1 MKKKSLLLSLACA
14 MLILLFGMTANAQ
27 SEDTLEPY
35 SYTNPAYANLESDT
49 DSASD
54 SIAPYSE
61 EVVPNASYT
70 SDVDALAGT
79 LRQQMVSRAA
89 VINLYYHH
97 DSVLTQAVFDQL
109 CDDLFAKA
117 IAHTGVGK
125 EGDYILWNCQR
136 YTVGATQEAS
146 SQGSGYDVHIT
157 FTFTYL
163 TDASQEAEVDQAVAN
178 LLKTLDL
185 SGKTDYQKIKAIYDY
200 ICSNITYDY
209 DNLYDDSYTLKHS
222 SYAALINKKAV
233 CQGYASLFY
242 RLALEAGIDAR
253 VISGDS
259 NGPHAWNI
267 VKIEGSYYNL
277 DSTWDAGNTEYEYF
291 LKNAKDFP
299 NHTRDAAYTT
309 AAFTSSYP
317 IAATSYA
324 VHGSIQDYEYKI
336 TNNGQ
341 VIITKYTGNDADVT
355 TPATIADMPVIGI
368 DKKAFFDLPNLETLT
383 ISEGVQSVSD
393 TFTGNVPKLR
403 QIHFPSTLDFRT
415 PDGSDYH
422 ILGSCPSLEEITVPD
437 NSPYLYAE
445 NGILYDSAQYTVLC
459 SAQNADLG
467 DLVLPENVQIINTHA
482 FEYNTHLTS
491 IQMPDC
497 VYLIGY
503 QAFESCVNLV
513 SANIPRSLGGMGIG
527 LYAFEN
533 TSLQSL
539 FIPKEIEDIYITGY
553 QFAHKALQEIKVEK
567 GNPNYKVIDGALI
580 YEDYEGKTLVMYASG
595 SKQTSYTLPNSIT
608 FLDVKAFDGAE
619 NLETITLTGNIST
632 IPSNCFQGC
641 TGLKELTIPEGVTS
655 IDSDAFKNCT
665 NLQKIYLP
673 KSLTTIDSTSFS
685 NATNITDIYYAGTQK
700 KWEKIQKNG
709 AFNKIT
715 ATYHYNDDDP
725 LENGQWLKSGSRW
738 WYRYGDGSYPSNQL
752 CQINNIW
759 YGFDASG
766 WMETGWAAH
775 DNKWYYFN
783 TSGVMQTGWLKL
795 GGSWY
800 YLDPDKGYM
809 YADTAFSLNDHIYG
823 FNTDG
828 TMYTGWCYI
837 PTGNY
842 WLYFD
847 NNGAVNGWKSI
858 GGKWYFFNYDYRMI
872 SDGWYNINGVEYY
885 FLSSGAMADGWA
897 KVNGEWYYCPGGK
910 EYNGWLSSGGNWYYI
925 SESQMVYG
933 GIYIIDNRYYSFAN
947 NGVWLGYANPPQ

>member
-35 SYTNPAYANLESDT
+35 SYTNPAYANLESGDV
-49 DSASD
+49 SD
-54 SIAPYSE
+54 NIAPYSME
-61 EVVPNASYT
+61 DTPNISYT
-70 SDVDALAGT
+70 DDVDALAGT

-125 EGDYILWNCQR
+125 EGDYILWNCQG

-163 TDASQEAEVDQAVAN
+163 SDADQEAQMDQAVAD
-178 LLKTLDL
+178 LLSSLDL
-185 SGKTDYQKIKAIYDY
+185 SSKTDYQKIKAIYDY

-267 VKIEGSYYNL
+267 VKIEGRYYNL

-324 VHGSIQDYEYKI
+324 VHGSIQDYAYKI

-341 VIITKYTGNDADVT
+341 VIITKYTGTDADVT
-355 TPATIADMPVIGI
+355 TPDTIDGMPVIGI
-368 DKKAFFDLPNLETLT
+368 DTNAFFDLPNLETLT

-415 PDGSDYH
+415 PDGSNYP

-445 NGILYDSAQYTVLC
+445 NGILYDSAQYAVLC

-467 DLVLPENVQIINTHA
+467 DLVLPETVQIINTHA

-503 QAFESCVNLV
+503 QAFESCVNL
-513 SANIPRSLGGMGIG
+513 
-527 LYAFEN
+527 
-533 TSLQSL
+533 
-539 FIPKEIEDIYITGY
+539 
-553 QFAHKALQEIKVEK
+553 
-567 GNPNYKVIDGALI
+567 
-580 YEDYEGKTLVMYASG
+580 
-595 SKQTSYTLPNSIT
+595 
-608 FLDVKAFDGAE
+608 
-619 NLETITLTGNIST
+619 ETITLTGNIST

-655 IDSDAFKNCT
+655 IKSDAFKNCT

-700 KWEKIQKNG
+700 KWEKTQKND

-783 TSGVMQTGWLKL
+783 TSGVMQTGWLEL

-809 YADTAFSLNDHIYG
+809 YADTAFLLNDHIYS

-828 TMYTGWCYI
+828 TMYTGWLYI
-837 PTGNY
+837 QTGNY
-842 WLYFD
+842 WTYFD

-858 GGKWYFFNYDYRMI
+858 GGKWYYFDTYMMVADRSLTI
-872 SDGWYNINGVEYY
+872 KGVEYY
-885 FLSSGAMADGWA
+885 FLSSGALAEGWIKRDGAWYYYSGGIRRTDWLSLNSSWYYLDSDGKMATGWLNLNGSWYYLA
-897 KVNGEWYYCPGGK
+897 SGGKMATGWLKLGNTWYYLNANGKMATNTWIGNSYVNG
-910 EYNGWLSSGGNWYYI
+910 SGAWVR
-925 SESQMVYG
+925 S
-933 GIYIIDNRYYSFAN
+933 R
-947 NGVWLGYANPPQ
+947 

>member
-35 SYTNPAYANLESDT
+35 SYTNPAYANLESGDV
-49 DSASD
+49 SD
-54 SIAPYSE
+54 NIAPYSME
-61 EVVPNASYT
+61 DTPNISYT
-70 SDVDALAGT
+70 DDVDALAGT

-125 EGDYILWNCQR
+125 EGDYILWNCQG

-163 TDASQEAEVDQAVAN
+163 SDADQEAQMDQAVAD
-178 LLKTLDL
+178 LLSSLDL
-185 SGKTDYQKIKAIYDY
+185 SSKTDYQKIKAIYDY

-324 VHGSIQDYEYKI
+324 VHGSIQDYAYKI

-341 VIITKYTGNDADVT
+341 VIITKYTGTDADVT
-355 TPATIADMPVIGI
+355 TPDTIDGMPVIGI
-368 DKKAFFDLPNLETLT
+368 DTNAFFDLPNLETLT

-415 PDGSDYH
+415 PDGSNYP

-445 NGILYDSAQYTVLC
+445 NGILYDSAQYAVLC

-467 DLVLPENVQIINTHA
+467 DLVLPETVQIINTHA

-503 QAFESCVNLV
+503 QAFESCV
-513 SANIPRSLGGMGIG
+513 
-527 LYAFEN
+527 
-533 TSLQSL
+533 
-539 FIPKEIEDIYITGY
+539 
-553 QFAHKALQEIKVEK
+553 
-567 GNPNYKVIDGALI
+567 
-580 YEDYEGKTLVMYASG
+580 
-595 SKQTSYTLPNSIT
+595 
-608 FLDVKAFDGAE
+608 

-700 KWEKIQKNG
+700 KWEKTQKND

-783 TSGVMQTGWLKL
+783 TSGVMQTGWLEL

-809 YADTAFSLNDHIYG
+809 YADTAFLLNDHIYS

-828 TMYTGWCYI
+828 TMYTGWLYI
-837 PTGNY
+837 QTGNY
-842 WLYFD
+842 WTYFD

-858 GGKWYFFNYDYRMI
+858 GGKWYYFDTYMMVADRSLTI
-872 SDGWYNINGVEYY
+872 KGVEYY
-885 FLSSGAMADGWA
+885 FLSSGALAEGWIKRDGAWYYYSGGIRRTDWLSLNSSWYYLDSDGKMATGWLNLNGSWYYLA
-897 KVNGEWYYCPGGK
+897 SGGKMATGWLKLGNTWYYLNANGKMATNTWIGNSYVNG
-910 EYNGWLSSGGNWYYI
+910 SGAWVR
-925 SESQMVYG
+925 S
-933 GIYIIDNRYYSFAN
+933 R
-947 NGVWLGYANPPQ
+947 

>member
-35 SYTNPAYANLESDT
+35 SYTNPAYANLESGDV
-49 DSASD
+49 SD
-54 SIAPYSE
+54 NIAPYSME
-61 EVVPNASYT
+61 DTPNISYT
-70 SDVDALAGT
+70 DDVDALAGT

-125 EGDYILWNCQR
+125 EGDYILWNCQG

-163 TDASQEAEVDQAVAN
+163 SDADQEAQMDQAVAD
-178 LLKTLDL
+178 LLSSLDL
-185 SGKTDYQKIKAIYDY
+185 SSKTDYQKIKAIYDY

-222 SYAALINKKAV
+222 SYAALINKKEV

-324 VHGSIQDYEYKI
+324 VHGSIQDYAYKI

-341 VIITKYTGNDADVT
+341 VIITKYTGTDADVT
-355 TPATIADMPVIGI
+355 TPDTIDGMPVIGI
-368 DKKAFFDLPNLETLT
+368 DTNAFFDLPNLETLT

-403 QIHFPSTLDFRT
+403 QIHFPSTLVFRT
-415 PDGSDYH
+415 PDGSNYP

-445 NGILYDSAQYTVLC
+445 NGILYDSAQYAVLC

-467 DLVLPENVQIINTHA
+467 DLVLPETVQIINTHA

-503 QAFESCVNLV
+503 QAFESCVNL
-513 SANIPRSLGGMGIG
+513 
-527 LYAFEN
+527 
-533 TSLQSL
+533 
-539 FIPKEIEDIYITGY
+539 
-553 QFAHKALQEIKVEK
+553 
-567 GNPNYKVIDGALI
+567 
-580 YEDYEGKTLVMYASG
+580 
-595 SKQTSYTLPNSIT
+595 
-608 FLDVKAFDGAE
+608 
-619 NLETITLTGNIST
+619 ETITLTGNIST

-655 IDSDAFKNCT
+655 IKSDAFKNCT

-700 KWEKIQKNG
+700 KWEKTQKND

-783 TSGVMQTGWLKL
+783 TSGVMQTGWLEL

-809 YADTAFSLNDHIYG
+809 YADTAFLLNDHIYS

-828 TMYTGWCYI
+828 TMYTGWLYI
-837 PTGNY
+837 QTGNY
-842 WLYFD
+842 WTYFD

-858 GGKWYFFNYDYRMI
+858 GGKWYYFDTYMMVADRSLTI
-872 SDGWYNINGVEYY
+872 KGVEYY
-885 FLSSGAMADGWA
+885 FLSSGALAEGWIKRDDAWYYYSGGIRRTDWLSLNSSWYYLDSDGKMATGWLNLNGSWYYLA
-897 KVNGEWYYCPGGK
+897 SGGKMATGWLKLGNTWYYLNANGKMATNTWIGNSYVNG
-910 EYNGWLSSGGNWYYI
+910 SGAWVR
-925 SESQMVYG
+925 S
-933 GIYIIDNRYYSFAN
+933 R
-947 NGVWLGYANPPQ
+947 

>member
-35 SYTNPAYANLESDT
+35 SYTNPAYANLESGDV
-49 DSASD
+49 SD
-54 SIAPYSE
+54 NIAPYSME
-61 EVVPNASYT
+61 DTPNISYT
-70 SDVDALAGT
+70 DDVDALAGT

-117 IAHTGVGK
+117 ITHTGVGK
-125 EGDYILWNCQR
+125 EGDYILWNCQG

-163 TDASQEAEVDQAVAN
+163 SDADQEAQMDQAVAD
-178 LLKTLDL
+178 LLSSLDL
-185 SGKTDYQKIKAIYDY
+185 SSKTDYQKIKAIYDY

-259 NGPHAWNI
+259 GGPHAWNI

-341 VIITKYTGNDADVT
+341 VIITKYTGTDADVT
-355 TPATIADMPVIGI
+355 TPDTIDGMPVIGI
-368 DKKAFFDLPNLETLT
+368 DTNAFFDLPNLETLT

-415 PDGSDYH
+415 PDGSNYP

-445 NGILYDSAQYTVLC
+445 NGILYDSAQYAVLC

-467 DLVLPENVQIINTHA
+467 DLVLPETVQIINTHA

-503 QAFESCVNLV
+503 QAFESCVNL
-513 SANIPRSLGGMGIG
+513 
-527 LYAFEN
+527 
-533 TSLQSL
+533 
-539 FIPKEIEDIYITGY
+539 
-553 QFAHKALQEIKVEK
+553 
-567 GNPNYKVIDGALI
+567 
-580 YEDYEGKTLVMYASG
+580 
-595 SKQTSYTLPNSIT
+595 
-608 FLDVKAFDGAE
+608 
-619 NLETITLTGNIST
+619 ETITLTGNIST

-655 IDSDAFKNCT
+655 IKSDAFKNCT

-700 KWEKIQKNG
+700 KWEKIQKND

-725 LENGQWLKSGSRW
+725 LENGQWLRSGSRW

-783 TSGVMQTGWLKL
+783 TSGVMQTGWLEL

-809 YADTAFSLNDHIYG
+809 YADTAFLLNDHIYS

-828 TMYTGWCYI
+828 TMYTGWLYI
-837 PTGNY
+837 QTGNY
-842 WLYFD
+842 WTYFD

-858 GGKWYFFNYDYRMI
+858 GGKWYYFDTYMMVADRSLTI
-872 SDGWYNINGVEYY
+872 KGVEYY
-885 FLSSGAMADGWA
+885 FLSSGALAEGWIKRDGAWYYYSGGIRRTDWLSLNGSWYYLDSDGKMATGWLNLNGSWYYLA
-897 KVNGEWYYCPGGK
+897 SSGKMATGWLKLGNTWYYLNANGKMATNTWIGNSYVNG
-910 EYNGWLSSGGNWYYI
+910 SGAWVR
-925 SESQMVYG
+925 S
-933 GIYIIDNRYYSFAN
+933 R
-947 NGVWLGYANPPQ
+947 

>member
-14 MLILLFGMTANAQ
+14 MLILLFSMTANAQ

-35 SYTNPAYANLESDT
+35 SYTNPAYANLESGDV
-49 DSASD
+49 SD
-54 SIAPYSE
+54 NIAPYSME
-61 EVVPNASYT
+61 DTPNISYT
-70 SDVDALAGT
+70 DDVDALAGT

-125 EGDYILWNCQR
+125 EGDYILWNCQG

-163 TDASQEAEVDQAVAN
+163 SDADQEAQMDQAVAD
-178 LLKTLDL
+178 LLSSLDL

-209 DNLYDDSYTLKHS
+209 DNLYNDSYTLKHS

-259 NGPHAWNI
+259 GGPHAWNI

-309 AAFTSSYP
+309 AAFTSSYL

-336 TNNGQ
+336 TNNSQ
-341 VIITKYTGNDADVT
+341 VIITKYTGTDADVT
-355 TPATIADMPVIGI
+355 TPDTIDGMPVIGI
-368 DKKAFFDLPNLETLT
+368 DTNAFFDLPNLETLT

-415 PDGSDYH
+415 PDGSDYP

-445 NGILYDSAQYTVLC
+445 NGILYDSAQYAVLC
-459 SAQNADLG
+459 SAQNANLG
-467 DLVLPENVQIINTHA
+467 DLVLPETVQIINTHA

-503 QAFESCVNLV
+503 QAFESCVNL
-513 SANIPRSLGGMGIG
+513 
-527 LYAFEN
+527 
-533 TSLQSL
+533 
-539 FIPKEIEDIYITGY
+539 
-553 QFAHKALQEIKVEK
+553 
-567 GNPNYKVIDGALI
+567 
-580 YEDYEGKTLVMYASG
+580 
-595 SKQTSYTLPNSIT
+595 
-608 FLDVKAFDGAE
+608 
-619 NLETITLTGNIST
+619 ETITLTGNIST
-632 IPSNCFQGC
+632 IPSNCFQRC
-641 TGLKELTIPEGVTS
+641 TGLKELTILEGVTS
-655 IDSDAFKNCT
+655 IKSDAFKNCT

-700 KWEKIQKNG
+700 KWEKIQKND

-759 YGFDASG
+759 YGFDTSG
-766 WMETGWAAH
+766 WMETGWASH

-800 YLDPDKGYM
+800 YLDPNEGYM
-809 YADTAFSLNDHIYG
+809 YANTAFSLNDHIYA

-828 TMYTGWCYI
+828 TMYTGWYYNQ
-837 PTGNY
+837 TGNY

-858 GGKWYFFNYDYRMI
+858 GGKWYYFNTFKMVANRSLTI
-872 SDGWYNINGVEYY
+872 KGVEYY
-885 FLSSGAMADGWA
+885 FLSSGALAEGWVKRDGAWYYYSGGIRRTGWLNLNGSWYYLDSDGKMATGWLNLNGSWYYLA
-897 KVNGEWYYCPGGK
+897 SGGKMATGWLKLGNTWYYLNANGKMATNTWIGNSYVNG
-910 EYNGWLSSGGNWYYI
+910 SGAWVR
-925 SESQMVYG
+925 S
-933 GIYIIDNRYYSFAN
+933 R
-947 NGVWLGYANPPQ
+947 

>member
-35 SYTNPAYANLESDT
+35 SYTNPAYANLESGDV
-49 DSASD
+49 SD
-54 SIAPYSE
+54 NIAPYSME
-61 EVVPNASYT
+61 DTPNISYT
-70 SDVDALAGT
+70 DDVDALAGT

-125 EGDYILWNCQR
+125 EGDYILWNCQG

-163 TDASQEAEVDQAVAN
+163 SDADQEAQMDQAVAD
-178 LLKTLDL
+178 LLSSLDL
-185 SGKTDYQKIKAIYDY
+185 SSKTDYQKIKAIYDY

-259 NGPHAWNI
+259 GGPHAWNI

-324 VHGSIQDYEYKI
+324 VHGSIQDYAYKI

-341 VIITKYTGNDADVT
+341 VIITKYTGTDADVT
-355 TPATIADMPVIGI
+355 TPDTIDGMPVIGI
-368 DKKAFFDLPNLETLT
+368 DTNAFFDLPNLETLT

-415 PDGSDYH
+415 PDGSNYP

-445 NGILYDSAQYTVLC
+445 NGILYDSAQYAVLC

-467 DLVLPENVQIINTHA
+467 DLVLPETVQIINTHA

-503 QAFESCVNLV
+503 QAFESCVNL
-513 SANIPRSLGGMGIG
+513 
-527 LYAFEN
+527 
-533 TSLQSL
+533 
-539 FIPKEIEDIYITGY
+539 
-553 QFAHKALQEIKVEK
+553 
-567 GNPNYKVIDGALI
+567 
-580 YEDYEGKTLVMYASG
+580 
-595 SKQTSYTLPNSIT
+595 
-608 FLDVKAFDGAE
+608 
-619 NLETITLTGNIST
+619 ETITLTGNIST

-655 IDSDAFKNCT
+655 IKSDAFKNCT

-700 KWEKIQKNG
+700 KWEKTQKND

-783 TSGVMQTGWLKL
+783 TSGVMQTGWLEL

-809 YADTAFSLNDHIYG
+809 YADTAFLLNDHIYS

-828 TMYTGWCYI
+828 TMYTGWLYI
-837 PTGNY
+837 QTGNY
-842 WLYFD
+842 WTYFD

-858 GGKWYFFNYDYRMI
+858 GGKWYYFDTYMMVADRSLTI
-872 SDGWYNINGVEYY
+872 KGVEYY
-885 FLSSGAMADGWA
+885 FLSSGALAEGW
-897 KVNGEWYYCPGGK
+897 VNRNGTWYYYSGGIK
-910 EYNGWLSSGGNWYYI
+910 HTGWLSLNGAWYYLA
-925 SESQMVYG
+925 SDGKMATG
-933 GIYIIDNRYYSFAN
+933 WLKLGNTWYYLNAN
-947 NGVWLGYANPPQ
+947 GKMATNTWIGNSYVNGSGAWVRSR

>member
-35 SYTNPAYANLESDT
+35 SYTNPAYANLESGDV
-49 DSASD
+49 SD
-54 SIAPYSE
+54 NIAPYSME
-61 EVVPNASYT
+61 DTPNISYT
-70 SDVDALAGT
+70 DDVDALAGT

-125 EGDYILWNCQR
+125 EGDYILWNCQG

-163 TDASQEAEVDQAVAN
+163 SDADQEAQMDQTVAD
-178 LLKTLDL
+178 LLSSLDL
-185 SGKTDYQKIKAIYDY
+185 SSKTDYQKIKAIYDY

-259 NGPHAWNI
+259 GGPHAWNI

-341 VIITKYTGNDADVT
+341 VIITKYTGTDADVT
-355 TPATIADMPVIGI
+355 TPDTIDGMPVIGI
-368 DKKAFFDLPNLETLT
+368 DTNAFFDLPNLETLT

-415 PDGSDYH
+415 PDGSDYP

-445 NGILYDSAQYTVLC
+445 NGILYDSAQYAVLC

-467 DLVLPENVQIINTHA
+467 DLVLPETVQIINTHA

-503 QAFESCVNLV
+503 QAFESCVNL
-513 SANIPRSLGGMGIG
+513 
-527 LYAFEN
+527 
-533 TSLQSL
+533 
-539 FIPKEIEDIYITGY
+539 
-553 QFAHKALQEIKVEK
+553 
-567 GNPNYKVIDGALI
+567 
-580 YEDYEGKTLVMYASG
+580 
-595 SKQTSYTLPNSIT
+595 
-608 FLDVKAFDGAE
+608 
-619 NLETITLTGNIST
+619 ETITLTGNIST
-632 IPSNCFQGC
+632 IPSNCFQRC

-655 IDSDAFKNCT
+655 IKSDAFKNCT

-700 KWEKIQKNG
+700 KWEKVQKNG

-725 LENGQWLKSGSRW
+725 LENGQWMKSGSRW

-766 WMETGWAAH
+766 WMETGWASH

-783 TSGVMQTGWLKL
+783 TSGVMQTGWLEL

-800 YLDPDKGYM
+800 YLASNGKMATGW
-809 YADTAFSLNDHIYG
+809 LNLNGSWYYLTSSGKMATGWLKIGGAWYYLASG
-823 FNTDG
+823 GKMATGWLKLGNTWYYLNANG
-828 TMYTGWCYI
+828 TMATNTWI
-837 PTGNY
+837 GNSY
-842 WLYFD
+842 
-847 NNGAVNGWKSI
+847 VNG
-858 GGKWYFFNYDYRMI
+858 
-872 SDGWYNINGVEYY
+872 
-885 FLSSGAMADGWA
+885 SGAW
-897 KVNGEWYYCPGGK
+897 VR
-910 EYNGWLSSGGNWYYI
+910 S
-925 SESQMVYG
+925 
-933 GIYIIDNRYYSFAN
+933 R
-947 NGVWLGYANPPQ
+947 

>member
-1 MKKKSLLLSLACA
+1 MIDLNKKKHKGETHMKKKSLLLSLACA

-35 SYTNPAYANLESDT
+35 SYTNPAYANLESGDV
-49 DSASD
+49 SD
-54 SIAPYSE
+54 NIAPYSME
-61 EVVPNASYT
+61 DTPNISYT
-70 SDVDALAGT
+70 DDVDALAST

-146 SQGSGYDVHIT
+146 SQGSGYNVHIT

-163 TDASQEAEVDQAVAN
+163 SDADQEAQMDQAVAD
-178 LLKTLDL
+178 LLSSLDL

-259 NGPHAWNI
+259 SGPHAWNI

-467 DLVLPENVQIINTHA
+467 DLVLPETVQIINTHA

-503 QAFESCVNLV
+503 QAFESCV
-513 SANIPRSLGGMGIG
+513 
-527 LYAFEN
+527 
-533 TSLQSL
+533 
-539 FIPKEIEDIYITGY
+539 
-553 QFAHKALQEIKVEK
+553 
-567 GNPNYKVIDGALI
+567 
-580 YEDYEGKTLVMYASG
+580 
-595 SKQTSYTLPNSIT
+595 
-608 FLDVKAFDGAE
+608 

-858 GGKWYFFNYDYRMI
+858 GGKWYYFNTFKMVANRSLTI
-872 SDGWYNINGVEYY
+872 KGVEYY
-885 FLSSGAMADGWA
+885 FLSSGALAEGW
-897 KVNGEWYYCPGGK
+897 VNRNGTWYYYSGGIK
-910 EYNGWLSSGGNWYYI
+910 HTGWLSLNGAWYYLA
-925 SESQMVYG
+925 SDGKMATDWLNLNGSWYYLTSSGKMATGWLKLGNTWYYLNANG
-933 GIYIIDNRYYSFAN
+933 KMATNTWIDNSYV
-947 NGVWLGYANPPQ
+947 NGSGAWVRSR

>member
-1 MKKKSLLLSLACA
+1 
-14 MLILLFGMTANAQ
+14 
-27 SEDTLEPY
+27 
-35 SYTNPAYANLESDT
+35 
-49 DSASD
+49 
-54 SIAPYSE
+54 
-61 EVVPNASYT
+61 
-70 SDVDALAGT
+70 
-79 LRQQMVSRAA
+79 MVSRAA

-125 EGDYILWNCQR
+125 EGDYILWNCQG

-163 TDASQEAEVDQAVAN
+163 SDAAQEAEIDQAVAD
-178 LLKTLDL
+178 LLSSLDL

-259 NGPHAWNI
+259 SGPHAWNI

-539 FIPKEIEDIYITGY
+539 FIPKEIEDLYITGY
-553 QFAHKALQEIKVEK
+553 QFDHKALQEIKGRK
-567 GNPNYKVIDGALI
+567 RQ
-580 YEDYEGKTLVMYASG
+580 S
-595 SKQTSYTLPNSIT
+595 Q
-608 FLDVKAFDGAE
+608 
-619 NLETITLTGNIST
+619 
-632 IPSNCFQGC
+632 
-641 TGLKELTIPEGVTS
+641 
-655 IDSDAFKNCT
+655 
-665 NLQKIYLP
+665 LQ
-673 KSLTTIDSTSFS
+673 S
-685 NATNITDIYYAGTQK
+685 
-700 KWEKIQKNG
+700 
-709 AFNKIT
+709 
-715 ATYHYNDDDP
+715 H
-725 LENGQWLKSGSRW
+725 
-738 WYRYGDGSYPSNQL
+738 
-752 CQINNIW
+752 
-759 YGFDASG
+759 
-766 WMETGWAAH
+766 
-775 DNKWYYFN
+775 
-783 TSGVMQTGWLKL
+783 
-795 GGSWY
+795 
-800 YLDPDKGYM
+800 
-809 YADTAFSLNDHIYG
+809 
-823 FNTDG
+823 
-828 TMYTGWCYI
+828 
-837 PTGNY
+837 
-842 WLYFD
+842 
-847 NNGAVNGWKSI
+847 
-858 GGKWYFFNYDYRMI
+858 
-872 SDGWYNINGVEYY
+872 
-885 FLSSGAMADGWA
+885 
-897 KVNGEWYYCPGGK
+897 
-910 EYNGWLSSGGNWYYI
+910 
-925 SESQMVYG
+925 
-933 GIYIIDNRYYSFAN
+933 
-947 NGVWLGYANPPQ
+947 

>member
-1 MKKKSLLLSLACA
+1 MIDLNKKKHKGETHMKKKSLLLSLACA

-35 SYTNPAYANLESDT
+35 SYTNPAYANLESGDV
-49 DSASD
+49 SD
-54 SIAPYSE
+54 NIAPYSME
-61 EVVPNASYT
+61 DTPNISYT
-70 SDVDALAGT
+70 DDVDALAST

-125 EGDYILWNCQR
+125 EGDYILWNCQG

-163 TDASQEAEVDQAVAN
+163 SDADQEAQMDQTVAD
-178 LLKTLDL
+178 LLSSLDL
-185 SGKTDYQKIKAIYDY
+185 SSKTDYQKIKAIYDY

-259 NGPHAWNI
+259 GGPHAWNI

-341 VIITKYTGNDADVT
+341 VIITKYTGTDADVT
-355 TPATIADMPVIGI
+355 TPDTIDGMPVIGI
-368 DKKAFFDLPNLETLT
+368 DTNAFFDLPNLETLT

-415 PDGSDYH
+415 PDGSDYP

-445 NGILYDSAQYTVLC
+445 NGILYDSAQYAVLC

-467 DLVLPENVQIINTHA
+467 DLVLPETVQIINTHA

-503 QAFESCVNLV
+503 QAFESCVNL
-513 SANIPRSLGGMGIG
+513 
-527 LYAFEN
+527 
-533 TSLQSL
+533 
-539 FIPKEIEDIYITGY
+539 
-553 QFAHKALQEIKVEK
+553 
-567 GNPNYKVIDGALI
+567 
-580 YEDYEGKTLVMYASG
+580 
-595 SKQTSYTLPNSIT
+595 
-608 FLDVKAFDGAE
+608 
-619 NLETITLTGNIST
+619 ETITLTGNIST
-632 IPSNCFQGC
+632 IPSNCFQRC

-655 IDSDAFKNCT
+655 IKSDAFKNCT

-700 KWEKIQKNG
+700 KWKKVQKNG

-766 WMETGWAAH
+766 WMETGWASH

-800 YLDPDKGYM
+800 YLASNGKMATGW
-809 YADTAFSLNDHIYG
+809 LNLNGSWYYLTSSGKMATGWLKIGGAWYYLASG
-823 FNTDG
+823 GKMATGWLKLGNTWYYLNANG
-828 TMYTGWCYI
+828 TMATNTWI
-837 PTGNY
+837 GNSY
-842 WLYFD
+842 
-847 NNGAVNGWKSI
+847 VNG
-858 GGKWYFFNYDYRMI
+858 
-872 SDGWYNINGVEYY
+872 
-885 FLSSGAMADGWA
+885 SGAW
-897 KVNGEWYYCPGGK
+897 VR
-910 EYNGWLSSGGNWYYI
+910 S
-925 SESQMVYG
+925 
-933 GIYIIDNRYYSFAN
+933 R
-947 NGVWLGYANPPQ
+947 

>member
-49 DSASD
+49 ASASD
-54 SIAPYSE
+54 SIAPYSQE
-61 EVVPNASYT
+61 AVPNASYT

-79 LRQQMVSRAA
+79 LRQQMVSRAT

-125 EGDYILWNCQR
+125 EGDYILWNCQG

-163 TDASQEAEVDQAVAN
+163 SDADQEAQMDQTVAD
-178 LLKTLDL
+178 LLSSLDL
-185 SGKTDYQKIKAIYDY
+185 SSKTDYQKIKAIYDY

-259 NGPHAWNI
+259 GGPHAWNI

-341 VIITKYTGNDADVT
+341 VIITKYTGTDADVT
-355 TPATIADMPVIGI
+355 TPDTIDGMPVIGI
-368 DKKAFFDLPNLETLT
+368 DTNAFFDLPNLETLT

-415 PDGSDYH
+415 PDGSDYP

-445 NGILYDSAQYTVLC
+445 NGILYDSAQYAVLC

-467 DLVLPENVQIINTHA
+467 DLVLPETVQIINTHA

-503 QAFESCVNLV
+503 QAFESCVNL
-513 SANIPRSLGGMGIG
+513 
-527 LYAFEN
+527 
-533 TSLQSL
+533 
-539 FIPKEIEDIYITGY
+539 
-553 QFAHKALQEIKVEK
+553 
-567 GNPNYKVIDGALI
+567 
-580 YEDYEGKTLVMYASG
+580 
-595 SKQTSYTLPNSIT
+595 
-608 FLDVKAFDGAE
+608 
-619 NLETITLTGNIST
+619 ETITLTGNIST
-632 IPSNCFQGC
+632 IPSNCFQRC

-655 IDSDAFKNCT
+655 IKSDAFKNCT

-700 KWEKIQKNG
+700 KWKKVQKNG

-759 YGFDASG
+759 YGFDAYG
-766 WMETGWAAH
+766 WMETGWASH

-800 YLDPDKGYM
+800 YLASNGKMATGW
-809 YADTAFSLNDHIYG
+809 LNLNGSWYYLTSSGKMATGWLKIGGAWYYLASG
-823 FNTDG
+823 GKMATGWLKLGNTWYYLNANG
-828 TMYTGWCYI
+828 TMATNTWI
-837 PTGNY
+837 GNSY
-842 WLYFD
+842 
-847 NNGAVNGWKSI
+847 VNG
-858 GGKWYFFNYDYRMI
+858 
-872 SDGWYNINGVEYY
+872 
-885 FLSSGAMADGWA
+885 SGAW
-897 KVNGEWYYCPGGK
+897 VR
-910 EYNGWLSSGGNWYYI
+910 S
-925 SESQMVYG
+925 
-933 GIYIIDNRYYSFAN
+933 R
-947 NGVWLGYANPPQ
+947 

>member
-35 SYTNPAYANLESDT
+35 SYTNPAYANLESGDV
-49 DSASD
+49 SD
-54 SIAPYSE
+54 NIAPYSME
-61 EVVPNASYT
+61 DTPNISYT
-70 SDVDALAGT
+70 DDVDALAGT

-125 EGDYILWNCQR
+125 EGDYILWNCQG

-163 TDASQEAEVDQAVAN
+163 SDADQEAQMDQAVAD
-178 LLKTLDL
+178 LLSSLDL
-185 SGKTDYQKIKAIYDY
+185 SSKTDYQKIKAIYDY

-259 NGPHAWNI
+259 GGPHAWNI

-324 VHGSIQDYEYKI
+324 VHGSIQDYAYKI

-341 VIITKYTGNDADVT
+341 VIITKYTGTDADVT
-355 TPATIADMPVIGI
+355 TPDTIDGMPVIGI
-368 DKKAFFDLPNLETLT
+368 DTNAFFDLPNLETLT

-415 PDGSDYH
+415 PDGSNYP

-445 NGILYDSAQYTVLC
+445 NGILYDSAQYAVLC

-467 DLVLPENVQIINTHA
+467 DLVLPETVQIINTHA

-503 QAFESCVNLV
+503 QAFESCVNL
-513 SANIPRSLGGMGIG
+513 
-527 LYAFEN
+527 
-533 TSLQSL
+533 
-539 FIPKEIEDIYITGY
+539 
-553 QFAHKALQEIKVEK
+553 
-567 GNPNYKVIDGALI
+567 
-580 YEDYEGKTLVMYASG
+580 
-595 SKQTSYTLPNSIT
+595 
-608 FLDVKAFDGAE
+608 
-619 NLETITLTGNIST
+619 ETITLTGNIST

-655 IDSDAFKNCT
+655 IKSDAFKNCT

-700 KWEKIQKNG
+700 KWEKVQKNG

-759 YGFDASG
+759 YGFDAYG

-783 TSGVMQTGWLKL
+783 TSGVMQTGWLEL

-809 YADTAFSLNDHIYG
+809 YADTAFLLNDHIYS

-828 TMYTGWCYI
+828 TMYTGWLYI
-837 PTGNY
+837 QTGNY
-842 WLYFD
+842 WTYFD

-858 GGKWYFFNYDYRMI
+858 GGKWYYFDTYMMVADRSLTI
-872 SDGWYNINGVEYY
+872 KGVEYY
-885 FLSSGAMADGWA
+885 FLSSGALAEGWIKRDGAWYYYSGGIRRTDWLSLNSSWYYLDSDGKMATGWLNLNGSWYYLA
-897 KVNGEWYYCPGGK
+897 SGGKMATGWLKLGNTWYYLNANGKMATNTWIGNSYVNG
-910 EYNGWLSSGGNWYYI
+910 SGAWVR
-925 SESQMVYG
+925 S
-933 GIYIIDNRYYSFAN
+933 R
-947 NGVWLGYANPPQ
+947 

>member
-35 SYTNPAYANLESDT
+35 SYTNPAYANLESGDV
-49 DSASD
+49 SD
-54 SIAPYSE
+54 NIAPYSME
-61 EVVPNASYT
+61 DTPNISYT
-70 SDVDALAGT
+70 DDVDALAGT

-125 EGDYILWNCQR
+125 EGDYILWNCQG

-163 TDASQEAEVDQAVAN
+163 SDADQEAQMDQAVAD
-178 LLKTLDL
+178 LLSSLDL
-185 SGKTDYQKIKAIYDY
+185 SSKTDYQKIKAIYDY

-324 VHGSIQDYEYKI
+324 VHGSIQDYAYKI

-341 VIITKYTGNDADVT
+341 VIITKYTGTDADVT
-355 TPATIADMPVIGI
+355 TPDTIDGMPVIGI
-368 DKKAFFDLPNLETLT
+368 DTNAFFDLPNLETLT

-415 PDGSDYH
+415 PDGSNYP

-445 NGILYDSAQYTVLC
+445 NGILYDSAQYAVLC

-467 DLVLPENVQIINTHA
+467 DLVLPETVQIINTHA

-503 QAFESCVNLV
+503 QAFESCVNL
-513 SANIPRSLGGMGIG
+513 
-527 LYAFEN
+527 
-533 TSLQSL
+533 
-539 FIPKEIEDIYITGY
+539 
-553 QFAHKALQEIKVEK
+553 
-567 GNPNYKVIDGALI
+567 
-580 YEDYEGKTLVMYASG
+580 
-595 SKQTSYTLPNSIT
+595 
-608 FLDVKAFDGAE
+608 
-619 NLETITLTGNIST
+619 ETITLTGNIST

-655 IDSDAFKNCT
+655 IKSDAFKNCT

-700 KWEKIQKNG
+700 KWEKAQKND

-783 TSGVMQTGWLKL
+783 TSGVMQTGWLEL

-809 YADTAFSLNDHIYG
+809 YADTAFLLNDHIYS

-828 TMYTGWCYI
+828 TMYTGWLYI
-837 PTGNY
+837 QTGNY
-842 WLYFD
+842 WTYFD

-858 GGKWYFFNYDYRMI
+858 GGKWYYFDTYMMVADRSLTI
-872 SDGWYNINGVEYY
+872 KGVEYY
-885 FLSSGAMADGWA
+885 FLSSGALAEGWIKRDGAWYYYSGGIRRTDWLSLNSSWYYLDSDGKMATGWLNLNGSWYYLA
-897 KVNGEWYYCPGGK
+897 SGGKMATGWLKLGNTWYYLNANGKMATNTWIGNSYVNG
-910 EYNGWLSSGGNWYYI
+910 SGAWVR
-925 SESQMVYG
+925 S
-933 GIYIIDNRYYSFAN
+933 R
-947 NGVWLGYANPPQ
+947 

>member
-35 SYTNPAYANLESDT
+35 SYTNPAYANLESGDV
-49 DSASD
+49 SD
-54 SIAPYSE
+54 NIAPYSME
-61 EVVPNASYT
+61 DTPNISYT
-70 SDVDALAGT
+70 DDVDALAGT

-125 EGDYILWNCQR
+125 EGDYILWNCQG

-163 TDASQEAEVDQAVAN
+163 SDADQEAQMDQAVAD
-178 LLKTLDL
+178 LLSSLDL
-185 SGKTDYQKIKAIYDY
+185 SSKTDYQKIKAIYDY

-259 NGPHAWNI
+259 GGPHAWNI

-324 VHGSIQDYEYKI
+324 VHGSIQDYAYKI

-341 VIITKYTGNDADVT
+341 VIITKYTGTDADVT
-355 TPATIADMPVIGI
+355 TPDTIDGMPVIGI
-368 DKKAFFDLPNLETLT
+368 DTNAFFDLPNLETLT

-415 PDGSDYH
+415 PDGSNYP

-445 NGILYDSAQYTVLC
+445 NGILYDSAQYAVLC

-467 DLVLPENVQIINTHA
+467 DLVLPETVQIINTHA

-503 QAFESCVNLV
+503 QAFESCVNL
-513 SANIPRSLGGMGIG
+513 
-527 LYAFEN
+527 
-533 TSLQSL
+533 
-539 FIPKEIEDIYITGY
+539 K
-553 QFAHKALQEIKVEK
+553 
-567 GNPNYKVIDGALI
+567 
-580 YEDYEGKTLVMYASG
+580 
-595 SKQTSYTLPNSIT
+595 
-608 FLDVKAFDGAE
+608 
-619 NLETITLTGNIST
+619 TITLTGNIST

-655 IDSDAFKNCT
+655 IKSDAFKNCT

-700 KWEKIQKNG
+700 KWEKTQKND

-759 YGFDASG
+759 YGFDTSG
-766 WMETGWAAH
+766 WMETGWASH

-800 YLDPDKGYM
+800 YLDPNEGHM
-809 YADTAFSLNDHIYG
+809 YADTAFSLNDHIYA

-828 TMYTGWCYI
+828 TMYTGWYYNQ
-837 PTGNY
+837 TGNY

-858 GGKWYFFNYDYRMI
+858 GGKWYYFNTFKMVANRSLTI
-872 SDGWYNINGVEYY
+872 KGVEYY
-885 FLSSGAMADGWA
+885 FLSSGALAEGWVKRDGAWYYYSSGIRRTGWLNLNGSWYYLDSDGKMATGWLNLNGSWYYLA
-897 KVNGEWYYCPGGK
+897 SGGKMATGWLKLGNTWYYLNANGKMATNTWIGNSYVNG
-910 EYNGWLSSGGNWYYI
+910 SGAWVR
-925 SESQMVYG
+925 S
-933 GIYIIDNRYYSFAN
+933 R
-947 NGVWLGYANPPQ
+947 

>member
-35 SYTNPAYANLESDT
+35 SYTNPAYANLESGDV
-49 DSASD
+49 SD
-54 SIAPYSE
+54 NIAPYSME
-61 EVVPNASYT
+61 DTPNISYT
-70 SDVDALAGT
+70 DDVDALAGT

-125 EGDYILWNCQR
+125 EGDYILWNCQG

-163 TDASQEAEVDQAVAN
+163 SDADQEAQMDQAVAD
-178 LLKTLDL
+178 LLSSLDL
-185 SGKTDYQKIKAIYDY
+185 SSKTDYQKIKAIYDY

-259 NGPHAWNI
+259 GGPHAWNI

-324 VHGSIQDYEYKI
+324 VHGSIQDYAYKI

-341 VIITKYTGNDADVT
+341 VIITKYTGTDADVT
-355 TPATIADMPVIGI
+355 TPDTIDGMPVIGI
-368 DKKAFFDLPNLETLT
+368 DTNAFFDLPNLETLT

-415 PDGSDYH
+415 PDGSNYP

-445 NGILYDSAQYTVLC
+445 NGILYDSAQYAVLC

-467 DLVLPENVQIINTHA
+467 DLVLPETVQIINTHA

-503 QAFESCVNLV
+503 QAFESCVNL
-513 SANIPRSLGGMGIG
+513 
-527 LYAFEN
+527 
-533 TSLQSL
+533 
-539 FIPKEIEDIYITGY
+539 
-553 QFAHKALQEIKVEK
+553 
-567 GNPNYKVIDGALI
+567 
-580 YEDYEGKTLVMYASG
+580 
-595 SKQTSYTLPNSIT
+595 
-608 FLDVKAFDGAE
+608 
-619 NLETITLTGNIST
+619 ETITLTGNIST

-655 IDSDAFKNCT
+655 IKSDAFKNCT

-700 KWEKIQKNG
+700 KWEKTQKND

-752 CQINNIW
+752 CQIDDIW

-783 TSGVMQTGWLKL
+783 TSGVMQTGWLEL

-809 YADTAFSLNDHIYG
+809 YADTAFLLNDHIYS

-828 TMYTGWCYI
+828 TMYTGWLYI
-837 PTGNY
+837 QTGNY
-842 WLYFD
+842 WTYFD

-858 GGKWYFFNYDYRMI
+858 GGKWYYFDTYMMVADRSLTI
-872 SDGWYNINGVEYY
+872 KGVEYY
-885 FLSSGAMADGWA
+885 FLSSGALAEGWIKRDGAWYYYSGGIRRTDWLSLNGSWYYLDSDGKMATGWLNLNGSWYYLA
-897 KVNGEWYYCPGGK
+897 SGGKMATGWLKLGNTWYYLNANGKMATNTWIGNSYVNG
-910 EYNGWLSSGGNWYYI
+910 SGAWVR
-925 SESQMVYG
+925 S
-933 GIYIIDNRYYSFAN
+933 R
-947 NGVWLGYANPPQ
+947 

>member
-35 SYTNPAYANLESDT
+35 SYTNPAYANLESGDV
-49 DSASD
+49 SD
-54 SIAPYSE
+54 NIAPYSME
-61 EVVPNASYT
+61 DTPNISYT
-70 SDVDALAGT
+70 DDVDALAGT

-125 EGDYILWNCQR
+125 EGDYILWNCQG

-163 TDASQEAEVDQAVAN
+163 SDADQEAQMDQAVAD
-178 LLKTLDL
+178 LLSSLDL
-185 SGKTDYQKIKAIYDY
+185 SSKTDYQKIKAIYDY

-324 VHGSIQDYEYKI
+324 VHGSIQDYAYKI

-341 VIITKYTGNDADVT
+341 VIITKYTGTDADVT
-355 TPATIADMPVIGI
+355 TPDTIDGMPVIGI
-368 DKKAFFDLPNLETLT
+368 DTNAFFDLPNLETLT

-415 PDGSDYH
+415 PDGSNYP

-445 NGILYDSAQYTVLC
+445 NGILYDSAQYAVLC

-467 DLVLPENVQIINTHA
+467 DLVLPETVQIINTHA

-503 QAFESCVNLV
+503 QAFESCVNL
-513 SANIPRSLGGMGIG
+513 
-527 LYAFEN
+527 
-533 TSLQSL
+533 
-539 FIPKEIEDIYITGY
+539 
-553 QFAHKALQEIKVEK
+553 
-567 GNPNYKVIDGALI
+567 
-580 YEDYEGKTLVMYASG
+580 
-595 SKQTSYTLPNSIT
+595 
-608 FLDVKAFDGAE
+608 
-619 NLETITLTGNIST
+619 ETITLTGNIST

-655 IDSDAFKNCT
+655 IKSDAFKNCT

-700 KWEKIQKNG
+700 KWEKTQKND

-783 TSGVMQTGWLKL
+783 TSGVMQTGWLEL

-809 YADTAFSLNDHIYG
+809 YADTAFLLNDHIYS

-828 TMYTGWCYI
+828 TMYTGWLYI
-837 PTGNY
+837 QTGNY
-842 WLYFD
+842 
-847 NNGAVNGWKSI
+847 
-858 GGKWYFFNYDYRMI
+858 
-872 SDGWYNINGVEYY
+872 
-885 FLSSGAMADGWA
+885 LS
-897 KVNGEWYYCPGGK
+897 
-910 EYNGWLSSGGNWYYI
+910 LI
-925 SESQMVYG
+925 H
-933 GIYIIDNRYYSFAN
+933 I
-947 NGVWLGYANPPQ
+947 

>member
-35 SYTNPAYANLESDT
+35 SYTNPAYANLESGDV
-49 DSASD
+49 SD
-54 SIAPYSE
+54 NIAPYSME
-61 EVVPNASYT
+61 DTPNISYT
-70 SDVDALAGT
+70 DDVDALAGT

-125 EGDYILWNCQR
+125 EGDYILWNCQG

-163 TDASQEAEVDQAVAN
+163 SDADQEAQMDQAVAD
-178 LLKTLDL
+178 LLSSLDL
-185 SGKTDYQKIKAIYDY
+185 SSKTDYQKIKAIYDY

-209 DNLYDDSYTLKHS
+209 DNLYDDSYTVTHS

-259 NGPHAWNI
+259 GGPHAWNI

-324 VHGSIQDYEYKI
+324 VHGSIQDYAYKI

-341 VIITKYTGNDADVT
+341 VIITKYTGTDADVT
-355 TPATIADMPVIGI
+355 TPDTIDGMPVIGI
-368 DKKAFFDLPNLETLT
+368 DTNAFFDLPNLETLT

-415 PDGSDYH
+415 PDGSNYP

-445 NGILYDSAQYTVLC
+445 NGILYDSAQYAVLC

-467 DLVLPENVQIINTHA
+467 DLVLPETVQIINTHA

-503 QAFESCVNLV
+503 QAFESCVNL
-513 SANIPRSLGGMGIG
+513 
-527 LYAFEN
+527 
-533 TSLQSL
+533 
-539 FIPKEIEDIYITGY
+539 
-553 QFAHKALQEIKVEK
+553 
-567 GNPNYKVIDGALI
+567 
-580 YEDYEGKTLVMYASG
+580 
-595 SKQTSYTLPNSIT
+595 
-608 FLDVKAFDGAE
+608 
-619 NLETITLTGNIST
+619 ETITLTGNIST

-655 IDSDAFKNCT
+655 IKSDAFKNCT

-700 KWEKIQKNG
+700 KWEKTQKND

-783 TSGVMQTGWLKL
+783 TSGVMQTGWLEL

-809 YADTAFSLNDHIYG
+809 YADTAFLLNDHIYS

-828 TMYTGWCYI
+828 TMYTGWLYI
-837 PTGNY
+837 QTGNY
-842 WLYFD
+842 WTYFD

-858 GGKWYFFNYDYRMI
+858 GGKWYYFDTYMMVADRSLTI
-872 SDGWYNINGVEYY
+872 KGVEYY
-885 FLSSGAMADGWA
+885 FLSSGALAEGWIKRDGAWYYYSGGIRRTDWLSLNGSWYYLDSDGKMATGWLNLNGSWYYLA
-897 KVNGEWYYCPGGK
+897 SGGKMATGWLKLGNTWYYLNANGKMATNTWIGNSYVNG
-910 EYNGWLSSGGNWYYI
+910 SGAWVR
-925 SESQMVYG
+925 S
-933 GIYIIDNRYYSFAN
+933 R
-947 NGVWLGYANPPQ
+947 

>member
-35 SYTNPAYANLESDT
+35 SYTNPAYANLESGDV
-49 DSASD
+49 SD
-54 SIAPYSE
+54 NIAPYSME
-61 EVVPNASYT
+61 DTPNISYT
-70 SDVDALAGT
+70 DDVDALAST

-109 CDDLFAKA
+109 CNDLFAKA

-125 EGDYILWNCQR
+125 EGDYILWNCQG

-163 TDASQEAEVDQAVAN
+163 SDADQEAQMDQTVAD
-178 LLKTLDL
+178 LLSSLDL
-185 SGKTDYQKIKAIYDY
+185 SSKTDYQKIKAIYDY

-259 NGPHAWNI
+259 GGPHAWNI

-341 VIITKYTGNDADVT
+341 VIITKYTGTDADVT
-355 TPATIADMPVIGI
+355 TPDTIDGMPVIGI
-368 DKKAFFDLPNLETLT
+368 DTNAFFDLPNLETLT

-415 PDGSDYH
+415 PDGSDYP

-445 NGILYDSAQYTVLC
+445 NGILYDSAQYAVLC

-467 DLVLPENVQIINTHA
+467 DLVLPETVQIINTHA

-503 QAFESCVNLV
+503 QAFESCVNL
-513 SANIPRSLGGMGIG
+513 
-527 LYAFEN
+527 
-533 TSLQSL
+533 
-539 FIPKEIEDIYITGY
+539 
-553 QFAHKALQEIKVEK
+553 
-567 GNPNYKVIDGALI
+567 
-580 YEDYEGKTLVMYASG
+580 
-595 SKQTSYTLPNSIT
+595 
-608 FLDVKAFDGAE
+608 
-619 NLETITLTGNIST
+619 ETITLTGNIST

-655 IDSDAFKNCT
+655 IKSDAFKNCT

-700 KWEKIQKNG
+700 KWEKIQKND

-759 YGFDASG
+759 YGFDTSG
-766 WMETGWAAH
+766 WMETGWASH

-800 YLDPDKGYM
+800 YLDPNEGYM
-809 YADTAFSLNDHIYG
+809 YADTAFSLNDHIYA

-828 TMYTGWCYI
+828 TMYTGWYYNQ
-837 PTGNY
+837 TGNY

-858 GGKWYFFNYDYRMI
+858 GGKWYYFNTFKMVANRSLTI
-872 SDGWYNINGVEYY
+872 KGVEYY
-885 FLSSGAMADGWA
+885 FLSSGALAEGWVKRDGAWYYYSSGIRRTGWLNLNGSWYYLDSDGKMATGWLNLNGSWYYLA
-897 KVNGEWYYCPGGK
+897 SGGKMATGWLKLGNTWYYLNANGKMATNTWIGNSYVNG
-910 EYNGWLSSGGNWYYI
+910 SGAWVR
-925 SESQMVYG
+925 S
-933 GIYIIDNRYYSFAN
+933 R
-947 NGVWLGYANPPQ
+947 

>member
-35 SYTNPAYANLESDT
+35 SYTNPAYANLESGDV
-49 DSASD
+49 SD
-54 SIAPYSE
+54 NIAPYSME
-61 EVVPNASYT
+61 DTPNISYT
-70 SDVDALAGT
+70 DDVDALAGT

-125 EGDYILWNCQR
+125 EGDYILWNCQG

-163 TDASQEAEVDQAVAN
+163 SDADQEAQMDQAVAD
-178 LLKTLDL
+178 LLSSLDL
-185 SGKTDYQKIKAIYDY
+185 SSKTDYQKIKAIYDY

-259 NGPHAWNI
+259 GGPHAWNI

-324 VHGSIQDYEYKI
+324 VHGSIQDYAYKI

-341 VIITKYTGNDADVT
+341 VIITKYTGTDADVT
-355 TPATIADMPVIGI
+355 TPDTIDGMPVIGI
-368 DKKAFFDLPNLETLT
+368 DTNAFFDLPNLETLT

-415 PDGSDYH
+415 PDGSNYP

-445 NGILYDSAQYTVLC
+445 NGILYDSAQYAVLC

-467 DLVLPENVQIINTHA
+467 DLVLPETVQIINTHA

-503 QAFESCVNLV
+503 QAFESCVNL
-513 SANIPRSLGGMGIG
+513 
-527 LYAFEN
+527 
-533 TSLQSL
+533 
-539 FIPKEIEDIYITGY
+539 
-553 QFAHKALQEIKVEK
+553 
-567 GNPNYKVIDGALI
+567 
-580 YEDYEGKTLVMYASG
+580 
-595 SKQTSYTLPNSIT
+595 
-608 FLDVKAFDGAE
+608 
-619 NLETITLTGNIST
+619 ETITLTGNIST

-655 IDSDAFKNCT
+655 IKSDAFKNCT

-700 KWEKIQKNG
+700 KWEKTQKND

-783 TSGVMQTGWLKL
+783 TSGVMQTGWLEL

-809 YADTAFSLNDHIYG
+809 YADTAFLLNDHIYS

-828 TMYTGWCYI
+828 TMYTGWLYI
-837 PTGNY
+837 QTGNY
-842 WLYFD
+842 WTYFD

-858 GGKWYFFNYDYRMI
+858 GGKWYYFDTYMMVNGSWYYLD
-872 SDGWYNINGVEYY
+872 SDGKMATGWLNLNGSWYYLASGGKMATGWLKLGNTWYYLNANGKMATNTWIGNSYVNG
-885 FLSSGAMADGWA
+885 SGAW
-897 KVNGEWYYCPGGK
+897 VR
-910 EYNGWLSSGGNWYYI
+910 S
-925 SESQMVYG
+925 
-933 GIYIIDNRYYSFAN
+933 R
-947 NGVWLGYANPPQ
+947 

>member
-1 MKKKSLLLSLACA
+1 MIDLNKKKHKGETHMKKKSLLLSLACA

-35 SYTNPAYANLESDT
+35 SYTNPAYANLESGDV
-49 DSASD
+49 SD
-54 SIAPYSE
+54 NIAPYSME
-61 EVVPNASYT
+61 DTPNISYT
-70 SDVDALAGT
+70 DDVDALAST

-125 EGDYILWNCQR
+125 EGDYILWNCQG

-163 TDASQEAEVDQAVAN
+163 SDADQEAQMDQTVAD
-178 LLKTLDL
+178 LLSSLDL
-185 SGKTDYQKIKAIYDY
+185 SSKTDYQKIKAIYDY

-259 NGPHAWNI
+259 GGPHAWNI

-341 VIITKYTGNDADVT
+341 VIITKYTGTDADVT
-355 TPATIADMPVIGI
+355 TPDTIDGMPVIGI
-368 DKKAFFDLPNLETLT
+368 DTNAFFDLPNLETLT

-415 PDGSDYH
+415 PDGSDYP

-445 NGILYDSAQYTVLC
+445 NGILYDSAQYAVLC

-467 DLVLPENVQIINTHA
+467 DLVLPETVQIINTHA

-503 QAFESCVNLV
+503 QAFESCVNL
-513 SANIPRSLGGMGIG
+513 
-527 LYAFEN
+527 
-533 TSLQSL
+533 
-539 FIPKEIEDIYITGY
+539 
-553 QFAHKALQEIKVEK
+553 
-567 GNPNYKVIDGALI
+567 
-580 YEDYEGKTLVMYASG
+580 
-595 SKQTSYTLPNSIT
+595 
-608 FLDVKAFDGAE
+608 
-619 NLETITLTGNIST
+619 ETITLTGNIST
-632 IPSNCFQGC
+632 IPSNCFQRC

-655 IDSDAFKNCT
+655 IKSDAFKNCT

-700 KWEKIQKNG
+700 KWKKVQKNG

-759 YGFDASG
+759 YGFDAYG
-766 WMETGWAAH
+766 WMETGWASH

-800 YLDPDKGYM
+800 YLASNGKMATGW
-809 YADTAFSLNDHIYG
+809 LNLNGSWYYLTSSGKMATGWLKIGGAWYYLASG
-823 FNTDG
+823 GKMATGWLKLGNTWYYLNANG
-828 TMYTGWCYI
+828 TMATNTWI
-837 PTGNY
+837 GNSY
-842 WLYFD
+842 
-847 NNGAVNGWKSI
+847 VNG
-858 GGKWYFFNYDYRMI
+858 
-872 SDGWYNINGVEYY
+872 
-885 FLSSGAMADGWA
+885 SGAW
-897 KVNGEWYYCPGGK
+897 VR
-910 EYNGWLSSGGNWYYI
+910 S
-925 SESQMVYG
+925 
-933 GIYIIDNRYYSFAN
+933 R
-947 NGVWLGYANPPQ
+947 

>member
-27 SEDTLEPY
+27 SEDTPLEPY
-35 SYTNPAYANLESDT
+35 SYTNPAYANLESGDV
-49 DSASD
+49 SD
-54 SIAPYSE
+54 NIAPYSME
-61 EVVPNASYT
+61 DTPNISYT
-70 SDVDALAGT
+70 DDVDALAGT

-125 EGDYILWNCQR
+125 EGDYILWNCQG

-163 TDASQEAEVDQAVAN
+163 SDADQEAQMDQAIAD
-178 LLKTLDL
+178 LLSSLDL
-185 SGKTDYQKIKAIYDY
+185 SSKTDYQKIKAIYDY

-259 NGPHAWNI
+259 GGPHAWNI

-324 VHGSIQDYEYKI
+324 VHGSIQDYAYKI

-341 VIITKYTGNDADVT
+341 VIITKYTGTAADVT
-355 TPATIADMPVIGI
+355 TPDTIDGMPVIGI
-368 DKKAFFDLPNLETLT
+368 NTNAFFDLPNLETLT

-415 PDGSDYH
+415 PDGSNYP

-445 NGILYDSAQYTVLC
+445 NGILYDSAQYAVLC

-467 DLVLPENVQIINTHA
+467 DLVLPETVQIINTHA

-503 QAFESCVNLV
+503 QAFESCVNL
-513 SANIPRSLGGMGIG
+513 
-527 LYAFEN
+527 
-533 TSLQSL
+533 
-539 FIPKEIEDIYITGY
+539 
-553 QFAHKALQEIKVEK
+553 
-567 GNPNYKVIDGALI
+567 
-580 YEDYEGKTLVMYASG
+580 
-595 SKQTSYTLPNSIT
+595 
-608 FLDVKAFDGAE
+608 
-619 NLETITLTGNIST
+619 ETITLTGNIST

-655 IDSDAFKNCT
+655 IKSDAFKNCT

-700 KWEKIQKNG
+700 KWEKTQKND

-783 TSGVMQTGWLKL
+783 TSGVMQTGWLEL

-809 YADTAFSLNDHIYG
+809 YADTAFLLNDHIYS

-828 TMYTGWCYI
+828 TMYTGWLYI
-837 PTGNY
+837 QTGNY
-842 WLYFD
+842 WTYFD

-858 GGKWYFFNYDYRMI
+858 GGKWYYFDTYMMVADRSLTI
-872 SDGWYNINGVEYY
+872 KGVEYY
-885 FLSSGAMADGWA
+885 FLSSGALAEGWIKRDGAWYYYSGGIRRTDWLSLNGSWYYLDSDGKMATGWLNLNGSWYYLA
-897 KVNGEWYYCPGGK
+897 SGGKMATGWLKLGNTWYYLNANGKMATNTWIGNSYVNG
-910 EYNGWLSSGGNWYYI
+910 SGAWVR
-925 SESQMVYG
+925 S
-933 GIYIIDNRYYSFAN
+933 R
-947 NGVWLGYANPPQ
+947 

>member
-35 SYTNPAYANLESDT
+35 SYTNPAYANLESGDV
-49 DSASD
+49 SD
-54 SIAPYSE
+54 NIAPYSME
-61 EVVPNASYT
+61 DTPNISYT
-70 SDVDALAGT
+70 DDVDALAGT

-125 EGDYILWNCQR
+125 EGDYILWNCQG

-163 TDASQEAEVDQAVAN
+163 SDADQEAQMDQAVAD
-178 LLKTLDL
+178 LLSSLDL
-185 SGKTDYQKIKAIYDY
+185 SSKTDYQKIKAIYDY

-259 NGPHAWNI
+259 GGPHAWNI

-324 VHGSIQDYEYKI
+324 VHGSIQDYAYKI

-341 VIITKYTGNDADVT
+341 VIITKYTGTDADVT
-355 TPATIADMPVIGI
+355 TPDTIDGMPVIGI
-368 DKKAFFDLPNLETLT
+368 DTNAFFDLPNLETLT

-415 PDGSDYH
+415 PDGSNYP

-445 NGILYDSAQYTVLC
+445 NGILYDSAQYAVLC

-467 DLVLPENVQIINTHA
+467 DLVLPETVQIINTHA

-503 QAFESCVNLV
+503 QAFESCVNL
-513 SANIPRSLGGMGIG
+513 
-527 LYAFEN
+527 
-533 TSLQSL
+533 
-539 FIPKEIEDIYITGY
+539 
-553 QFAHKALQEIKVEK
+553 
-567 GNPNYKVIDGALI
+567 
-580 YEDYEGKTLVMYASG
+580 
-595 SKQTSYTLPNSIT
+595 
-608 FLDVKAFDGAE
+608 
-619 NLETITLTGNIST
+619 ETITLTGNIST

-655 IDSDAFKNCT
+655 IKSDAFKNCT

-783 TSGVMQTGWLKL
+783 TSGVMQTGWLEL

-809 YADTAFSLNDHIYG
+809 YADTAFLLNDHIYS

-828 TMYTGWCYI
+828 TMYTGWLYI
-837 PTGNY
+837 QTGNY
-842 WLYFD
+842 WTYFD

-858 GGKWYFFNYDYRMI
+858 GGKWYYFDTYMMVADRSLTI
-872 SDGWYNINGVEYY
+872 KGVEYY
-885 FLSSGAMADGWA
+885 FLSSGALAEGWIKRDGAWYYYSGGIRRTDWLSLNGSWYYLDSDGKMATGWLNLNGSWYYLA
-897 KVNGEWYYCPGGK
+897 SGGKMATGWLKLGNTWYYLNANGKMATNTWIGNSYVNG
-910 EYNGWLSSGGNWYYI
+910 SGAWVR
-925 SESQMVYG
+925 S
-933 GIYIIDNRYYSFAN
+933 R
-947 NGVWLGYANPPQ
+947 

>member
-1 MKKKSLLLSLACA
+1 M
-14 MLILLFGMTANAQ
+14 
-27 SEDTLEPY
+27 EDTPNI
-35 SYTNPAYANLESDT
+35 SYTD
-49 DSASD
+49 
-54 SIAPYSE
+54 
-61 EVVPNASYT
+61 
-70 SDVDALAGT
+70 DVDALAGT

-125 EGDYILWNCQR
+125 EGDYILWNCQG

-163 TDASQEAEVDQAVAN
+163 SDADQEAQMDQAVAD
-178 LLKTLDL
+178 LLSSLDL
-185 SGKTDYQKIKAIYDY
+185 SSKTDYQKIKAIYDY

-259 NGPHAWNI
+259 GGPHAWNI

-324 VHGSIQDYEYKI
+324 VHGSIQDYAYKI

-341 VIITKYTGNDADVT
+341 VIITKYTGTDADVT
-355 TPATIADMPVIGI
+355 TPDTIDGMPVIGI
-368 DKKAFFDLPNLETLT
+368 DTNAFFDLPNLETLT

-415 PDGSDYH
+415 PDGSNYP

-445 NGILYDSAQYTVLC
+445 NGILYDSAQYAVLC

-467 DLVLPENVQIINTHA
+467 DLVLPETVQIINTHA

-503 QAFESCVNLV
+503 QAFESCVNL
-513 SANIPRSLGGMGIG
+513 
-527 LYAFEN
+527 
-533 TSLQSL
+533 
-539 FIPKEIEDIYITGY
+539 
-553 QFAHKALQEIKVEK
+553 
-567 GNPNYKVIDGALI
+567 
-580 YEDYEGKTLVMYASG
+580 
-595 SKQTSYTLPNSIT
+595 
-608 FLDVKAFDGAE
+608 
-619 NLETITLTGNIST
+619 ETITLTGNIST

-655 IDSDAFKNCT
+655 IKSDAFKNCT

-700 KWEKIQKNG
+700 KWEKTQKND

-783 TSGVMQTGWLKL
+783 TSGVMQTGWLEL

-809 YADTAFSLNDHIYG
+809 YADTAFLLNDHIYS

-828 TMYTGWCYI
+828 TMYTGWLYI
-837 PTGNY
+837 QTGNY
-842 WLYFD
+842 WTYFD

-858 GGKWYFFNYDYRMI
+858 GGKWYYFDTYMMVADRSLTI
-872 SDGWYNINGVEYY
+872 KGVEYY
-885 FLSSGAMADGWA
+885 FLSSGALAEGWIKRDGA
-897 KVNGEWYYCPGGK
+897 WYYYSGGIRRTD
-910 EYNGWLSSGGNWYYI
+910 WLSLNGSWYYI
-925 SESQMVYG
+925 DSDGKMATGWLNLNGSWYYLASG
-933 GIYIIDNRYYSFAN
+933 GKMATGWLKLGNTWYYLNAN
-947 NGVWLGYANPPQ
+947 GKMATNTWIGNSYVNGSGAWVRSR

>member
-1 MKKKSLLLSLACA
+1 MIDLNKKKHKGETHMKKKSLLLSLACA

-35 SYTNPAYANLESDT
+35 SYTNPAYANLESGDV
-49 DSASD
+49 SD
-54 SIAPYSE
+54 NIAPYSME
-61 EVVPNASYT
+61 DTPNISYT
-70 SDVDALAGT
+70 DDVDALAST

-97 DSVLTQAVFDQL
+97 DSVLTQAVFNQL

-125 EGDYILWNCQR
+125 EGDYILWNCQG

-163 TDASQEAEVDQAVAN
+163 SDADQEAQMDQTVAD
-178 LLKTLDL
+178 LLSSLDL
-185 SGKTDYQKIKAIYDY
+185 SSKTDYQKIKAIYDY

-259 NGPHAWNI
+259 GGPHAWNI

-341 VIITKYTGNDADVT
+341 VIITKYTGTDADVT
-355 TPATIADMPVIGI
+355 TPDTIDGMPVIGI
-368 DKKAFFDLPNLETLT
+368 DTNAFFDLPNLETLT

-415 PDGSDYH
+415 PDGSDYP

-445 NGILYDSAQYTVLC
+445 NGILYDSAQYAVLC

-467 DLVLPENVQIINTHA
+467 DLVLPETVQIINTHA

-503 QAFESCVNLV
+503 QAFESCVNL
-513 SANIPRSLGGMGIG
+513 
-527 LYAFEN
+527 
-533 TSLQSL
+533 
-539 FIPKEIEDIYITGY
+539 
-553 QFAHKALQEIKVEK
+553 
-567 GNPNYKVIDGALI
+567 
-580 YEDYEGKTLVMYASG
+580 
-595 SKQTSYTLPNSIT
+595 
-608 FLDVKAFDGAE
+608 
-619 NLETITLTGNIST
+619 ETITLTGNIST
-632 IPSNCFQGC
+632 IPSNCFQRC

-655 IDSDAFKNCT
+655 IKSDAFKNCT

-700 KWEKIQKNG
+700 KWKKVQKNG

-759 YGFDASG
+759 YGFDAYG
-766 WMETGWAAH
+766 WMETGWASH

-800 YLDPDKGYM
+800 YLASNGKMATGW
-809 YADTAFSLNDHIYG
+809 LNLNGSWYYLTSSGKMATGWLKIGGAWYYLASG
-823 FNTDG
+823 GKMATGWLKLGNTWYYLNANG
-828 TMYTGWCYI
+828 TMATNTWI
-837 PTGNY
+837 GNSY
-842 WLYFD
+842 
-847 NNGAVNGWKSI
+847 VNG
-858 GGKWYFFNYDYRMI
+858 
-872 SDGWYNINGVEYY
+872 
-885 FLSSGAMADGWA
+885 SGAW
-897 KVNGEWYYCPGGK
+897 VR
-910 EYNGWLSSGGNWYYI
+910 S
-925 SESQMVYG
+925 
-933 GIYIIDNRYYSFAN
+933 R
-947 NGVWLGYANPPQ
+947 